1 MVAFALKIVINILA
15 LFSDINIRQMELS
28 KFLRKGVRTMKIQN
42 SSISMSS
49 THQESSFRFMEYAT
63 VEGRA
68 SEDLVGVVL
77 SLSKDAEGG
86 SYAKA
91 IESYEKQQKEATEQ
105 KKAENMQKMLELQK
119 SNKAMPAN
127 FGTSDEYDFKIRLLR
142 QMLEMLRNGKNLS
155 NFQSMKLN
163 TYGVLDLRSNSS
175 QNMSVVQRPQSAAF
189 NMSSSSSTSMFAGAG
204 VSFSISGANGNVGGT
219 SADNATQAAP
229 RIGTTSAGT
238 MWQKITVASANVTE
252 YESTNFMTQGK
263 VQTADGRS
271 IDFNVAFSMSRACSA
286 TINSMEVSN
295 YILTDPLVINLD
307 TDMTEISDQKFF
319 FDIDS
324 DGKAEEVSKLGKGS
338 GFLALDKN
346 GDGKVNDGKELF
358 GTQSGDGFKD
368 LAMYDED
375 QNGWIDE
382 NDDIFQKLKVW
393 IKDENGEDVLLDLKE
408 ADIGAIYLGNA
419 DTQYSYKDESLNT
432 NAVLRKTGVYLK
444 ESTGKVGTVS
454 HVDLAV

>member
-1 MVAFALKIVINILA
+1 
-15 LFSDINIRQMELS
+15 MELS

-68 SEDLVGVVL
+68 SEDLEGVIL

-91 IESYEKQQKEATEQ
+91 IESYEKQQKEAAEQ
-105 KKAENMQKMLELQK
+105 KKAENLQKMLELQK
-119 SNKAMPAN
+119 SNKTAPAN

-155 NFQSMKLN
+155 NYQTMKLN

-175 QNMSVVQRPQSAAF
+175 QNMSVVQGPQGASSNMSAA
-189 NMSSSSSTSMFAGAG
+189 SSTSIFAGAG
-204 VSFSISGANGNVGGT
+204 VSLSISGA
-219 SADNATQAAP
+219 SADKSSQTAP
-229 RIGTTSAGT
+229 RIGTTSSGT

-271 IDFNVAFSMSRACSA
+271 IDFNVAFSMSRACST
-286 TINSMEVSN
+286 TINSMEISN

-346 GDGKVNDGKELF
+346 GDGKVNDGNELF

-368 LAMYDED
+368 LAMYDKD

-382 NDDIFQKLKVW
+382 SDEIFQKLKVW

>member
-1 MVAFALKIVINILA
+1 
-15 LFSDINIRQMELS
+15 
-28 KFLRKGVRTMKIQN
+28 MKIQS

-49 THQESSFRFMEYAT
+49 THQESSFQFMEYAT
-63 VEGRA
+63 IEGRA
-68 SEDLVGVVL
+68 SEDLAGVIL
-77 SLSKDAEGG
+77 SLSKEAEGG

-91 IESYEKQQKEATEQ
+91 IESYEKQQKEAAEQ
-105 KKAENMQKMLELQK
+105 KKAANMQKLLELQK
-119 SNKAMPAN
+119 SNKAQSAN

-142 QMLEMLRNGKNLS
+142 KMLEMLRAGKNLS

-163 TYGVLDLRSNSS
+163 TSKVLDLRASASE
-175 QNMSVVQRPQSAAF
+175 NMSVTQSNQGGSVFVGSSVSLGA
-189 NMSSSSSTSMFAGAG
+189 MSREA
-204 VSFSISGANGNVGGT
+204 VSLSVSNGE
-219 SADNATQAAP
+219 DNAAS

-238 MWQKITVASANVTE
+238 LWQKITVASANVTE

-319 FDIDS
+319 FDLDS
-324 DGKAEEVSKLGKGS
+324 DGKAEEISELGKGS

-346 GDGKVNDGKELF
+346 GDGKVNDGNELF
-358 GTQSGDGFKD
+358 GTKSGDGFKD
-368 LAMYDED
+368 LAEYDKD
-375 QNGWIDE
+375 GNGWIDE
-382 NDDIFQKLKVW
+382 NDAVFSQLKVW
-393 IKDENGEDVLLDLKE
+393 TKDKEGNDVLLDLKE
-408 ADIGAIYLGNA
+408 ADVGAIYLGNV
-419 DTQYSYKDESLNT
+419 DTQYSFKDESLNT

-444 ESTGKVGTVS
+444 ESTGKAGTIS